1 MKNNITKTMLLG
13 LSVASLFSACNNQLD
28 IVPEGAPTKANFWK
42 TETDAISASNAL
54 YALYDQSE
62 SFYGRGL
69 FWFINSCDD
78 MVTGRANA
86 QGDNMKNFNRGYIGG
101 SYTENNWVDRFT
113 VIKRANDI
121 IRYVPAIDMNV
132 GIKNRVG

>member
-1 MKNNITKTMLLG
+1 MQRTIKKSLLFG
-13 LSVASLFSACNNQLD
+13 IIVSAIWSSCNKQLD
-28 IVPEGAPTKANFWK
+28 IIPEGAPTKVNFWK
-42 TETDAISASNAL
+42 TEADAISASNAL

-69 FWFINSCDD
+69 FWFINASDD

-86 QGDNMKNFNRGYIGG
+86 QGDNMKNFSWAYIGG

-113 VIKRANDI
+113 VIKRKMKLN
-121 IRYVPAIDMNV
+121 P
-132 GIKNRVG
+132 